1 MNTLNKL
8 LARWG
13 YKLTRTDGI
22 GDFAL
27 LQERHQELMVKMYEA
42 EDRLT
47 ELRDQNKELKR
58 KLAARTAGE
67 WYWRKQAK
75 EARG

>member
-13 YKLTRTDGI
+13 YEISKTDKVATESELQLAYA
-22 GDFAL
+22 AL
-27 LQERHQELMVKMYEA
+27 ESERN
-42 EDRLT
+42 
-47 ELRDQNKELKR
+47 ELRAQKKELLR

-75 EARG
+75 EARK